1 MGRALLSLLVLAACT
16 PSVAGQQDAPITIL
30 QDGTNGPDPNDG
42 ARSGTRLKLTWYQL
56 ADGTRQWDG
65 FYDAQR
71 KENCYIYDNWID
83 GKAYCTPDY
92 DGSIV
97 YSNATC
103 TTKVAEVYKNPTCP
117 TQQPQPYTLEWNYTP
132 CESQPAHLWTRGAK
146 LTLASYYYKSSDGTC
161 GGPYT
166 TSTSYDYYAIGT
178 EVKTSD
184 IVQVVLGT
192 PVGEGRLLTRYWQ
205 SSDGMQRQAVV
216 HDTAFGDTCY
226 PGATGCQPTA
236 RYVSYEENATCT
248 TPKLSIPKTCA
259 VPKFAVYYP
268 NNACYSD
275 PGKYYVLGALTAGAP
290 LYYYNGTTCTTQTP
304 STTSNYYKMGSA
316 LTLSPTTE
324 VIGTEGQ
331 RIQLVHYTN
340 PEGLNY
346 RSSTLYDA
354 QKGAECYPTKL
365 PDGTIR
371 CVVYGGYVDTYYKDA
386 MCTQT
391 IDLVTLYT
399 GGASCAIPTP
409 PKYARKYITPAPGS
423 CTYNTA
429 VYNVGGAYTT
439 PVYENNGTCV
449 VHPTAD
455 NKLYSLG
462 SVVPL
467 TDFITASITID
478 P

>member
-1 MGRALLSLLVLAACT
+1 MRVWLLVAVSLGACS
-16 PSVAGQQDAPITIL
+16 PSVPEQQDAPITIL
-30 QDGTNGPDPNDG
+30 SDGPNGPDPNDG

-71 KENCYIYDNWID
+71 KENCYIFDNWID

-103 TTKVAEVYKNPTCP
+103 TTKVAEIYKDPTCP
-117 TQQPQPYTLEWNYTP
+117 TTPQPYTLEYSYTP
-132 CESQPAHLWTRGAK
+132 CESHPAHLYVRGAK
-146 LTLASYYYKSSDGTC
+146 VGLASYYYKSSDGTC

-166 TSTSYDYYAIGT
+166 TSTSYDYYAIGA
-178 EVKTSD
+178 EVPPSEL
-184 IVQVVLGT
+184 VQVQLGA
-192 PVGEGRLLTRYWQ
+192 PIGNGRLSERFWQ
-205 SSDGMQRQAVV
+205 SADGMQRQATV
-216 HDTAFGDTCY
+216 HDAALGTSCY
-226 PGATGCQPTA
+226 PGATGCQPSA

-275 PGKYYVLGALTAGAP
+275 PGKYYTVGAATTGTP
-290 LYYYNGTTCTTQTP
+290 LYYFNGSTCTAQTP
-304 STTSNYYKMGSA
+304 STTNNYYKMGTA
-316 LTLSPTTE
+316 VTLAPTTRQ
-324 VIGTEGQ
+324 IGTAGQ
-331 RIQLVHYTN
+331 RIQLIHYTN
-340 PEGLNY
+340 DEGLNY

-371 CVVYGGYVDTYYKDA
+371 CIVYGGYVDTFYRDTT
-386 MCTQT
+386 CTQP
-391 IDLVTLYT
+391 IDLIQVST
-399 GGASCAIPTP
+399 GGASCTP
-409 PKYARKYITPAPGS
+409 PPAPKYARKYITPTPGS
-423 CTYNTA
+423 CSYNTA
-429 VYNVGGAYTT
+429 VYNVGAAYTAT
-439 PVYENNGTCV
+439 VYENNGTCV
-449 VHPTAD
+449 AHSTAD

-462 SVVPL
+462 AVIPV